1 MNISNILMKLQT
13 NLSQSPLQSHIKGKI
28 VRNLKNS
35 IGKLLEEKKQ
45 MFQTLSFLRHYKKE

>member
-45 MFQTLSFLRHYKKE
+45 MFQTTQFSETL